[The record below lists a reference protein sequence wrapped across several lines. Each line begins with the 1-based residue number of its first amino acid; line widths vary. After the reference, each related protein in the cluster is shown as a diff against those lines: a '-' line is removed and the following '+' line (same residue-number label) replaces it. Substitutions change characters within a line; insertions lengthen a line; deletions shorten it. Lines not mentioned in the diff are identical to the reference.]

1 MKIFKKVLFF
11 LILPV
16 ISIILIFLLK
26 NLNNYSFLQGIIKE
40 INYSENELRPTIL
53 LENDE
58 GPYYISFEKDIDLE
72 KLNIK
77 VDDEV
82 YIKIDPA
89 IMESYPMQARG
100 YSIML
105 IKSAK

>member
-16 ISIILIFLLK
+16 IAIVLIFVLQK
-26 NLNNYSFLQGIIKE
+26 LNNYSFLQGIIKE

-77 VDDEV
+77 VNDEV
-82 YIKIDPA
+82 YIKIDSA

-105 IKSAK
+105 IKSSQ